1 MAATQVNI
9 KERPQ
14 ARIAPFNVTYD
25 FQLGLSTLGLS
36 TLGLSFLLI
45 LQLVNMYIVSVG
57 TDVLICGKQI
67 YYHTFSEII
76 NVNIN
81 KLSLVLKLGAEVSLF
96 FKIC

>member
-14 ARIAPFNVTYD
+14 ARIAPFNVTCD
-25 FQLGLSTLGLS
+25 FQLGLS

>member
-36 TLGLSFLLI
+36 FLLI

-57 TDVLICGKQI
+57 TDVLMCGKQI
-67 YYHTFSEII
+67 CYHTFSEII

-81 KLSLVLKLGAEVSLF
+81 KSLVLKLGAEVSLF
-96 FKIC
+96 CVVGVKGF